1 MAGTFGADRLAHSM
15 DNPLVTAHDGPM
27 PLQEGFR
34 GKRLA
39 SVPRPIVAEALR
51 RPITGRLLVTDAGY
65 YPYNASG

>member
-1 MAGTFGADRLAHSM
+1 
-15 DNPLVTAHDGPM
+15 M